1 MASTRRTPAGIRR
14 LAGSST
20 SRWATSSS
28 STGSHLFRSRESMR
42 LVVAGSLAAVAVAM
56 TLGAAPAAAHQ
67 PAAAPARVAVV
78 NMRRVLAETTGYAQ
92 AETTVVKEMSGYRAE
107 YQKLQVS
114 LDSAAT
120 DFEQQATLLSATARA
135 TRRRDLETRQAALE
149 QRGQE
154 LQQRI
159 ATRER
164 ELLDP
169 IQTRVVAVIERLRA
183 AGGYSMVFDVST
195 QANNVVTADKSL
207 DLSEQVIAE
216 LKKPS

>member
-1 MASTRRTPAGIRR
+1 
-14 LAGSST
+14 
-20 SRWATSSS
+20 
-28 STGSHLFRSRESMR
+28 MR

-56 TLGAAPAAAHQ
+56 TLGAAPAAAQQ
-67 PAAAPARVAVV
+67 PAAAPARVAFV
-78 NMRRVLAETTGYAQ
+78 NMRRVLAETPGYAQ
-92 AETTVVKEMSGYRAE
+92 AETTFVKEMSGYRAE

-135 TRRRDLETRQAALE
+135 TWRRDLETRQAALE

-169 IQTRVVAVIERLRA
+169 IQTRVVSVIERLRA
-183 AGGYSMVFDVST
+183 AGGYSIVFDVST
-195 QANNVVTADKSL
+195 QANNVVTADKTL